1 MLLFQCLYLLLWI
14 APRVIKIQTYNKV
27 LLTPV
32 PSSLSRGR
40 GGRAGSGFL
49 LFWLE
54 SNLWLMCVYFCICK
68 IVSLLCS
75 LRLATNRHSF
85 LFSFLFCALLFW
97 IIQMLGAIF
106 SKGRYSLRL
115 KREAELEK
123 TALVTS
129 RNLKVFQQRNW
140 PL

>member
-1 MLLFQCLYLLLWI
+1 MLLFQCLYLPLWI
-14 APRVIKIQTYNKV
+14 APRVFKIKTYNKV

-40 GGRAGSGFL
+40 GCRAGSGFL

-54 SNLWLMCVYFCICK
+54 SNLWLMCVYFCAW
-68 IVSLLCS
+68 
-75 LRLATNRHSF
+75 RLTVKAFYFRF
-85 LFSFLFCALLFW
+85 FCALLFW
-97 IIQMLGAIF
+97 MIQMLGAIF
-106 SKGRYSLRL
+106 SKGRYSLML